1 VQESNRRVIGEVE
14 NWGGIIMVHIKSMV
28 KILGRLLAIML
39 LSVNYSCGAVFA
51 QQITLPQDTN
61 LVLAITR
68 AGRIFVLDN
77 EGKEVPICQL
87 CTDENKRQYGPK
99 CENAP
104 KELIC
109 KVATGGILGMGNSAV
124 ILESHSSPG
133 CHTSIIAG
141 EAREKCW

>member
-1 VQESNRRVIGEVE
+1 
-14 NWGGIIMVHIKSMV
+14 MVHLKSML
-28 KILGRLLAIML
+28 KIAGRVLAIMV
-39 LSVNYSCGAVFA
+39 LSASYSCGTVFA

-68 AGRIFVLDN
+68 SGEIIVLDDRGN
-77 EGKEVPICQL
+77 RVPTCEL
-87 CTDENKRQYGPK
+87 CSEQNKKQYGEK

-104 KELIC
+104 EGRIC
-109 KVATGGILGMGNSAV
+109 KSLTGGIVGMGNSAV